1 MPASAQPGPDR
12 PEAPIEPEA
21 PTRRLLR
28 PVDPDR
34 DHIRG
39 GTEGRDR
46 RTIVIYGD
54 FLCPYCRRLRPVLER
69 VRESLGARMAYV
81 FRHFP
86 NERVHPGAEF
96 VACTTEAAGRQE
108 RFWDMY
114 DAVYD
119 REPPLTEPILVNVAT
134 SMEFDMPRFQ
144 GDLRDPQLKIRVEE
158 DLADGRRNGVTGTPT
173 IFIDSQRYDGAW
185 DFYSLLEAMD
195 RPVGAQVQRT
205 ARAFANLPTSAG
217 LVLLIAAAA
226 ALFLANGPAA
236 AIYAAFVHAELGIK
250 VSSQALTLRVID
262 WCSDGLLAIF
272 FLIVGLE
279 IRREMTGGSLSNP
292 KAAAA
297 PLLGALGGVIVPAA
311 IYLALNPGPTAAGWA
326 VPADTGLPFTIAVLA
341 ILGSRAPASLKAF
354 VATYAVASDICVLLI
369 LAVFFPRELTP
380 AWLVASLAAVL
391 VLYLLNR
398 WRVYPT
404 FPYLLVAAGLW
415 LTLHLAGVEA
425 AFTGILLAAFL
436 PNRPAPAASPLLAQ
450 AATALAELEDAE
462 REIERR
468 GLSTRIEQEPI
479 WDWASSN
486 LSAAAH
492 RLLSPA
498 EKVERNLAP
507 WSTYFALPLFAFTA
521 SGVSLSVDLGSPS
534 SSRILWG
541 VFLGLVLGKPIG
553 IAGTAW
559 VASKA
564 KVAILPA
571 DVAPM
576 AFIGAT
582 LLCGIGDPL
591 SILVADQA
599 FSGGPYAAVA
609 KLGVF
614 LGSLV
619 AIILGTIALLVSGRA
634 VTQLIPNGAKAERA
648 DA

>member
-1 MPASAQPGPDR
+1 M
-12 PEAPIEPEA
+12 
-21 PTRRLLR
+21 L
-28 PVDPDR
+28 
-34 DHIRG
+34 
-39 GTEGRDR
+39 
-46 RTIVIYGD
+46 
-54 FLCPYCRRLRPVLER
+54 
-69 VRESLGARMAYV
+69 
-81 FRHFP
+81 
-86 NERVHPGAEF
+86 
-96 VACTTEAAGRQE
+96 
-108 RFWDMY
+108 
-114 DAVYD
+114 AV
-119 REPPLTEPILVNVAT
+119 
-134 SMEFDMPRFQ
+134 
-144 GDLRDPQLKIRVEE
+144 
-158 DLADGRRNGVTGTPT
+158 
-173 IFIDSQRYDGAW
+173 
-185 DFYSLLEAMD
+185 
-195 RPVGAQVQRT
+195 
-205 ARAFANLPTSAG
+205 
-217 LVLLIAAAA
+217 
-226 ALFLANGPAA
+226 
-236 AIYAAFVHAELGIK
+236 
-250 VSSQALTLRVID
+250 
-262 WCSDGLLAIF
+262 
-272 FLIVGLE
+272 
-279 IRREMTGGSLSNP
+279 
-292 KAAAA
+292 
-297 PLLGALGGVIVPAA
+297 
-311 IYLALNPGPTAAGWA
+311 
-326 VPADTGLPFTIAVLA
+326 
-341 ILGSRAPASLKAF
+341 LGSRAPASLKAF

-541 VFLGLVLGKPIG
+541 VILGLVLGKPIG

-564 KVAILPA
+564 KVAMLPA